1 MGVGATFVE
10 QVRAKI
16 GGKETVGEIPRHQ
29 RHAGRPLLAA
39 LFPAGSRLPRQERN
53 RLIRIAHGQHGYSL
67 TEIARELEVH
77 YTTVSK
83 VINSEN

>member
-29 RHAGRPLLAA
+29 RLAGRPVLVA

-53 RLIRIAHGQHGYSL
+53 RLIGIAHGQHGYSL
-67 TEIARELEVH
+67 SEIPRELEIH